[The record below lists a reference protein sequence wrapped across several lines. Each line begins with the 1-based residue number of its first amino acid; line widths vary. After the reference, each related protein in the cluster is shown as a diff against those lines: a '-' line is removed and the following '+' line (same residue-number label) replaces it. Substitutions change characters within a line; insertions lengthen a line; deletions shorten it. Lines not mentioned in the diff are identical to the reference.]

1 VQKYGSLYVSAVPS
15 CAISLLTNYLKL
27 FRIKNC
33 SVPVELRAGISELD
47 ERIRIGYLDCFLLIV
62 TEYRNVLFNHNWATP
77 LPKPAGGGGVYDEQT
92 IGFALALHIEWLS
105 SVANDC
111 QQILD
116 RHIQTCVEI
125 DFDDD
130 VDSSAFPS
138 SSTQSLEEFHRHG
151 PGRGHASRKNSINMK
166 PQNTMELNTSMYKLT
181 KLLAS
186 VIGTAIDSLS
196 CIIFKSILEFLPT
209 SQIFPKWQLHVLNQ
223 NEVHLVEELLKAID
237 SYLEEDFICATATA
251 AAIAAAGGG
260 GAGGG
265 SGGSGNK
272 NSLEFRC
279 LERLID
285 ICLKKVTV
293 WYLNLLR
300 ECSNNSSS
308 LTDDHI
314 AQITQDCI
322 LISEYFQTKI
332 FDIKNMITSNHTNT
346 SNGTSSGGVTKQILK
361 FQKIEND

>member
-1 VQKYGSLYVSAVPS
+1 
-15 CAISLLTNYLKL
+15 
-27 FRIKNC
+27 
-33 SVPVELRAGISELD
+33 VELRAGISELD
-47 ERIRIGYLDCFLLIV
+47 ERIRIGSLDCFLLIV

-77 LPKPAGGGGVYDEQT
+77 LPKPGGGSVYDEQT

-116 RHIQTCVEI
+116 RYIQTCVEI

-130 VDSSAFPS
+130 EDSSAFPS

-151 PGRGHASRKNSINMK
+151 PGCGHASRKNSINMK

-181 KLLAS
+181 KLLTS

-209 SQIFPKWQLHVLNQ
+209 SQILSKWQLHVLNQ
-223 NEVHLVEELLKAID
+223 NEVLLVEELLKAID

-251 AAIAAAGGG
+251 AAIAAAIAA
-260 GAGGG
+260 AGGTGRG
-265 SGGSGNK
+265 SGGSGNQ

-279 LERLID
+279 LERFID

-300 ECSNNSSS
+300 ECS

-314 AQITQDCI
+314 AQITPSKEEISSDESLTHTQREDEERRVPVLCKRDPQ
-322 LISEYFQTKI
+322 LITFNDPARLVGE
-332 FDIKNMITSNHTNT
+332 SNEI
-346 SNGTSSGGVTKQILK
+346 V
-361 FQKIEND
+361 F